1 MKLPGILIF
10 VLFCSTGYSSFSGID
25 NCATNKYKTWISSD
39 ITKDYLNVKANFE
52 NNTDVDVYV
61 SYLLVSTKNGKSG
74 SSNTTQKGTLEI
86 KSREATVLSNVNISV
101 TKSDSYKFIL
111 TTIRDKRIIGRD
123 SLLYNIN

>member
-86 KSREATVLSNVNISV
+86 KSREATVLSNVYINV

-111 TTIRDKRIIGRD
+111 TTIKDKKVVGRD